1 MDTEIIPSN
10 NTENTGSKKPSIK
23 DLFNLPGGT
32 LAKISAVAIAA
43 GLGYGFVKLLPT
55 LIVAASNTLIFI
67 AELVAIAAILG
78 VLTSK
83 SFWKWISL
91 FWYQLNR
98 KIVGMFVKIDPIS
111 ILEQSIKKMKEKVN
125 NVHENLTNLK
135 AILIK
140 MKRKLQEY
148 ENQQADNISK
158 LKIQNSRLKIGGV
171 NPNEQLR
178 IEMSIGTLSNDI
190 SQLDAIIE
198 NQKQRIATSEKYQE
212 VMERLEIIAKAKV
225 ERSTLE
231 LKRTKDAY
239 EAAEAQ
245 RSALKSI
252 SNILS
257 GDSKSLEEEMA
268 IEHITN
274 TIDLSVAEMERFL
287 DDSNSILENYNL
299 ESAMN
304 VEKVNK
310 IISKYGQKGSFSSF
324 SEDNILDV
332 PYEDLKIQNTSS
344 SKMEEKKE
352 EVIDRNKWC

>member
-1 MDTEIIPSN
+1 MDTELIPT
-10 NTENTGSKKPSIK
+10 NTDSTSSKKPSIK

-43 GLGYGFVKLLPT
+43 GLGYGFIKLLPT
-55 LIVAASNTLIFI
+55 LVVAASNTLVFI
-67 AELVAIAAILG
+67 AELVAIAAIIG

-98 KIVGMFVKIDPIS
+98 KIVGFFVKIDPIS
-111 ILEQSIKKMKEKVN
+111 ILEQSIKKMKDKLN
-125 NVHENLTNLK
+125 NVHDNLTNLK

-140 MKRKLQEY
+140 MKRKLKEY
-148 ENQQADNISK
+148 EDQQADNISK
-158 LKIQNSRLKIGGV
+158 LKILNSRMKIGGI
-171 NPNEQLR
+171 NSNEQLR
-178 IEMSIGTLSNDI
+178 IEMNIGTLSNDI
-190 SQLDAIIE
+190 SQLDKIIE

-212 VMERLEIIAKAKV
+212 MMERLEIIAKAKV

-245 RSALKSI
+245 KSALKSI
-252 SNILS
+252 TNILS

-274 TIDLSVAEMERFL
+274 TIDMSVAEMERFL
-287 DDSNSILENYNL
+287 DDSNSVLENYNL

-304 VEKVNK
+304 IEKVNS
-310 IISKYGQKGSFSSF
+310 IISKYSQKDSFSSF
-324 SEDNILDV
+324 SEENILDV
-332 PYEDLKIQNTSS
+332 PYEEMKIETNKVEQ
-344 SKMEEKKE
+344 KE
-352 EVIDRNKWC
+352 QTIDRNKWC